1 MSAPQKQCIYLVPTG
16 TGVGLTSVS
25 MGLVRALDRSGMKAA
40 FFKPVAQL
48 FRGDTGPERST
59 HVIRNTTELNPPTP
73 IPYREVVRELAADNS
88 DRLMERILELH
99 HAAGADADIVIAE
112 GLISMDEFEHAPM
125 LNQAIAR
132 ALDAS
137 VVLVGAPVG
146 QNLDQLDQELR
157 NAASEFGGI
166 DSERTLGA
174 IVNFVN
180 APRDPEGN
188 LLRDGEDRID
198 GDPITFERLRNT
210 CPVFSNPR
218 FRLLAC
224 VPWMKRMA
232 VPRTADIAEFLHARI
247 FHEGEMKQRRVQRV
261 FLCARTVSN
270 ITHVYQAGALLLIPC
285 DRMDL
290 FLGACMAT
298 RNGVPLAGVIFTSAG
313 EPSPEIMRLCK
324 SAVDSGLPILGVP
337 TDSYTTATRIPRMNI
352 EVPIDDIE
360 RIEEGMNHVASQI
373 SRSWIASLGATRH
386 EPRLSP
392 AAFRYRLV
400 QMARA
405 ANKRI
410 ILPEGEE
417 IRTLQAANICQK
429 RGIARCILLGK
440 AEVIHETA
448 EKQGLELDPELRI
461 IDPDT
466 IRDQYID
473 VLVELRKN
481 KGLDRAMAASMLE
494 DNIPLATVMLQQGH
508 VDGLVAGAVHT
519 TAQTVRPALQLIKSK
534 PGNNFVSSLFFM
546 LLPDQVCIYADC
558 AIHENP
564 DANALAEIALQ
575 SADSAL
581 AFDIEP
587 RVAMISYS
595 TGESG
600 SGSDV
605 EKVREA
611 TRIAKKRRPELLI
624 DGPLQYDAA
633 STISV
638 AKSKAPDSPVAGRAT
653 VYVFPDLNTGNTTY
667 KAVQRSAKVVS
678 IGPMLQG
685 LNKPVNDLSRGA
697 LVEDIIYTIALTAI
711 QAGQAE

>member
-1 MSAPQKQCIYLVPTG
+1 MPSSQKQCVYLVPTG

-25 MGLVRALDRSGMKAA
+25 MGLVRALDRSGIKAA

-59 HVIRNTTELNPPTP
+59 HVIRHTTELNPPEP
-73 IPYREVVRELAADNS
+73 IPYAEVVRELSAGAN
-88 DRLMERILELH
+88 DRLMERIMELYH
-99 HAAGADADIVIAE
+99 LAADDADIVVTE
-112 GLISMDEFEHAPM
+112 GLISMDEFEHASL

-137 VVLVGAPVG
+137 VVLVGAPIG
-146 QNLDQLDQELR
+146 ENLEQLNRELS
-157 NAASEFGGI
+157 NTASEFGGVE
-166 DSERTLGA
+166 SERTLGA

-180 APRDPEGN
+180 APRDRDDFILKEISERPEGK
-188 LLRDGEDRID
+188 
-198 GDPITFERLRNT
+198 PITFERMREA
-210 CPVFSNPR
+210 CPVFSSPH
-218 FRLLAC
+218 FRLLGC
-224 VPWMKRMA
+224 VPWLQRMA
-232 VPRTADIAEFLHARI
+232 VPRTVDIAEHLNATVL
-247 FHEGEMKQRRVQRV
+247 HEGEMRNRRVLNL
-261 FLCARTVSN
+261 FLCARTVGN
-270 ITHVYQAGALLLIPC
+270 ITHVFQAGALLLIPV

-313 EPSPEIMRLCK
+313 EPSPGIMKLCK
-324 SAVDSGLPILGVP
+324 AAIDTGLPVLGVS
-337 TDSYTTATRIPRMNI
+337 TDSYTTATRIPRMNT
-352 EVPIDDIE
+352 EVPIDDLE

-373 SRSWIASLGATRH
+373 SRNWVASLGATQR
-386 EPRLSP
+386 EIRLSP

-400 QMARA
+400 QLARQA
-405 ANKRI
+405 DKRI
-410 ILPEGEE
+410 VLPEGEE
-417 IRTLQAANICQK
+417 PRTLQAANICQK
-429 RGIARCILLGK
+429 RGIAHCVLLGNP
-440 AEVIHETA
+440 EVIHDIA
-448 EKQGLELDPELRI
+448 QQQGLVLEPGLTL
-461 IDPDT
+461 IDPAT
-466 IRDQYID
+466 IRERYID
-473 VLVELRKN
+473 GLVELRKH

-494 DNIPLATVMLQQGH
+494 DNIPLATMMLQQGH

-564 DANALAEIALQ
+564 DAEALAEIALQ
-575 SADSAL
+575 SADSAR

-605 EKVREA
+605 EKVRKA
-611 TRIAKKRRPELLI
+611 TRIAREKRPDLAI

-633 STISV
+633 STASV
-638 AKSKAPDSPVAGRAT
+638 ARTKAPDSPVAGKAT
-653 VYVFPDLNTGNTTY
+653 VYIFPDLNTGNTTY

-711 QAGQAE
+711 QSTQ